1 MPSLRQSFMTQQP
14 GYGYG
19 PPPPMMG
26 YPMGGYM
33 PAYTPMP
40 PQPMRYMPAPP
51 QMYPDY
57 GYASCGYGYENG
69 YDIGYD
75 QMPPQRPMNGGM
87 GMRPRSSSMGARGQY
102 NRYEDEDDFE
112 YPSPR
117 NYIRAA
123 DKEPARYEMPDLK
136 SFRPKTKKSYD
147 FAYDDLPQNY
157 VPRNQKRSDGPEY
170 KCTSTGTPLPIS
182 KADLLPAC
190 SIDEWE
196 QRRAEDR
203 RDRNVD
209 LTLVPQMRRKAR
221 QVATQVSKY
230 HPDFHQPRHFG
241 DKHVSKL
248 IIKHPDMNEED
259 ILEHYVGKLQL
270 ELNDIGGKYDP
281 CNDAPEI
288 VFKEREKPAKVTH
301 QRERLAITYP
311 EDEYLNNMDNLGIRC
326 LSHYKGTR
334 SAAKTEVLNPRQ
346 FIRDSTQVLP
356 ETYASKYESSIP
368 ALAEPINENG
378 ISTDKKPFIPF
389 YYGLTN
395 RRIDT
400 DEEKDLAINYT
411 YDDRRSKAL
420 DIYDHE
426 KKALTYEAE
435 KPLDTVGSTFS
446 KYNEPSAR
454 KPSKFTK
461 KVEEPSMLD
470 EQVTRITP
478 KRQEETSTF
487 EEPISQKSAFV
498 TELKSKLSKVSPAK
512 EIIPTVTSPKSVSEA
527 NRTPPSMTVDD
538 FTSPTISFSEDPE
551 KEKKRLEK
559 KKRKESREAASKAAM
574 ESELA
579 ALAAAEAELQILEQ
593 EELKLK
599 S

>member
-1 MPSLRQSFMTQQP
+1 MNQQP

-19 PPPPMMG
+19 GPPPMMG

-33 PAYTPMP
+33 PPQMGGYMQ

-57 GYASCGYGYENG
+57 GYASCGYGYDNG
-69 YDIGYD
+69 YNMGYD

-87 GMRPRSSSMGARGQY
+87 GMRPRSSSMGARSQY
-102 NRYEDEDDFE
+102 ERYEDEDEFE
-112 YPSPR
+112 YSSPR
-117 NYIRAA
+117 NHIRAG

-136 SFRPKTKKSYD
+136 TLNPKYKKPSPYLNRD
-147 FAYDDLPQNY
+147 FEEFESPQDY
-157 VPRNQKRSDGPEY
+157 IPRNQRRSGGPEY

-182 KADLLPAC
+182 KVDLLPAC

-209 LTLVPQMRRKAR
+209 LSLVPQMRRKAR
-221 QVATQVSKY
+221 QVATQTTKY

-248 IIKHPDMNEED
+248 IIKHPDMNNED

-281 CNDAPEI
+281 CNESPEI
-288 VFKEREKPAKVTH
+288 VFKEREKPAKVAH

-334 SAAKTEVLNPRQ
+334 SAAKSDVLNPRQ

-368 ALAEPINENG
+368 ALSEPINENG
-378 ISTDKKPFIPF
+378 LSSDKKPFIPF

-400 DEEKDLAINYT
+400 DTEKDLAINYT
-411 YDDRRSKAL
+411 YEDKRSKAL

-446 KYNEPSAR
+446 KFNEPTTR
-454 KPSKFTK
+454 KPSKFLK
-461 KVEEPSMLD
+461 KQEEPSVLD
-470 EQVTRITP
+470 EPVARIP
-478 KRQEETSTF
+478 SIKYEEPSTF
-487 EEPISQKSAFV
+487 EEPVSQKSAFV

-512 EIIPTVTSPKSVSEA
+512 EIIPTVSVSEA
-527 NRTPPSMTVDD
+527 NRTPPSLAADD
-538 FTSPTISFSEDPE
+538 FTSPTISFSEDPD

-559 KKRKESREAASKAAM
+559 KKRKADREAAAKAAM
-574 ESELA
+574 ECELA
-579 ALAAAEAELQILEQ
+579 ALAAAEAELQRLEQ

>member
-1 MPSLRQSFMTQQP
+1 MPSLRQAFMNQQP

-33 PAYTPMP
+33 PPQMGGYMQ
-40 PQPMRYMPAPP
+40 PQPMRYMQAPP
-51 QMYPDY
+51 PMYPDY
-57 GYASCGYGYENG
+57 GYASMGYGGYDNG
-69 YDIGYD
+69 YNMGYD

-87 GMRPRSSSMGARGQY
+87 RPRSSSMGARSQY
-102 NRYEDEDDFE
+102 ERYEDEDEFE
-112 YPSPR
+112 YSSPR
-117 NYIRAA
+117 GPHIRAA
-123 DKEPARYEMPDLK
+123 DREPARYEMPDLK
-136 SFRPKTKKSYD
+136 TLNPRYKKSMNRD
-147 FAYDDLPQNY
+147 FEEFESPQDY
-157 VPRNQKRSDGPEY
+157 IPRNQRRNGGPEY
-170 KCTSTGTPLPIS
+170 KVTSTGTPLPIS

-209 LTLVPQMRRKAR
+209 LSLVPQMRRKAR
-221 QVATQVSKY
+221 QVATAVTKY

-281 CNDAPEI
+281 CNEAPEI
-288 VFKEREKPAKVTH
+288 VFKEREKPAKVAH

-334 SAAKTEVLNPRQ
+334 SAAKSDVLNPRQ

-368 ALAEPINENG
+368 ALSEPINENG
-378 ISTDKKPFIPF
+378 LSSDKKPFIPF
-389 YYGLTN
+389 HYGLTN
-395 RRIDT
+395 RRIDHDT
-400 DEEKDLAINYT
+400 EKDLAINYT
-411 YDDRRSKAL
+411 YEDRRNKAL

-435 KPLDTVGSTFS
+435 KPLDTVGSTAS
-446 KYNEPSAR
+446 KYDEPSKR
-454 KPSKFTK
+454 KPSKFLK
-461 KVEEPSMLD
+461 QQEAPPIIDEPVERKPSIKFEEPS
-470 EQVTRITP
+470 TY
-478 KRQEETSTF
+478 
-487 EEPISQKSAFV
+487 EEPVSQKSAFV

-527 NRTPPSMTVDD
+527 ADD
-538 FTSPTISFSEDPE
+538 ITSPTISFSEDPD

-559 KKRKESREAASKAAM
+559 KKRKAEREAAAKAAM

-579 ALAAAEAELQILEQ
+579 ALAAAEAELQRLEQ